1 MVEGTGKNYMKPQS
15 TISNNYK
22 ASRDF
27 SDDDIKV
34 KKIISRIKA
43 GDNRAFTELV
53 KRYRNQVA
61 SLAYKMV
68 NDYDEAA
75 DITQDVFVK
84 MSKNIWRYDEKKKF
98 YTWLY
103 RITVNASIDYIRKHN
118 RHRHEPLEEVYNYKD
133 EDQTGPDDNYHRW
146 QIDNYIK
153 KATDSLNDKQRSA
166 FMLRD
171 VEGCKIGDVANIMNM
186 PEATV
191 RWYLHRARTKIR
203 QELSRKCPHL
213 LMLFGFF

>member
-1 MVEGTGKNYMKPQS
+1 MKTES
-15 TISNNYK
+15 TNFNKHKS
-22 ASRDF
+22 SRDF
-27 SDDDIKV
+27 SDDDKEV
-34 KKIISRIKA
+34 KRIISRIKE
-43 GDNRAFTELV
+43 GDKQAFTELV
-53 KRYRNQVA
+53 NRYRNQVA

-68 NDYDEAA
+68 SDYDEAA

-133 EDQTGPDDNYHRW
+133 KDQISPDDNYHRW
-146 QIDNYIK
+146 QISDYIK
-153 KATDSLNDKQRSA
+153 KATASLNDKQRSA

-203 QELSRKCPHL
+203 TELTRKCPHL